1 MYLATGLVHCSGG
14 QTQSHLPHP
23 LLDDVE
29 HHLHMEVDR
38 QQHWWEN
45 CRRNSQL
52 CFRGFNSAPRQE
64 EGNYLLQHIDYGE
77 HVS

>member
-1 MYLATGLVHCSGG
+1 MYLATGLVHCSGDK
-14 QTQSHLPHP
+14 TQSHLPHP

-45 CRRNSQL
+45 CRNSQRVPTHHPDKRKGTT
-52 CFRGFNSAPRQE
+52 CYS
-64 EGNYLLQHIDYGE
+64 IDYGE